1 MPDDA
6 REPFRGGSVD
16 RLAIEL
22 SIVEW
27 QTVTQVL
34 SLAPYVRVWKVLA
47 EIERQARAH
56 DALRA
61 AAMAEGAHEELRRAV
76 NLAEQRRQ
84 EGEVQRMRAHHA
96 EEELRRLK
104 REMKRAKKK
113 KGEPE
118 VVDINTFSADILGDD
133 DEE

>member
-6 REPFRGGSVD
+6 REPYRHGSVD

-34 SLAPYVRVWKVLA
+34 SLAPYVRVFKVLA

-56 DALRA
+56 DTLRA

-84 EGEVQRMRAHHA
+84 EGEVQRMRAHRA
-96 EEELRRLK
+96 EDELRRLK

-113 KGEPE
+113 GEPE
-118 VVDINTFSADILGDD
+118 TVDINTFSADILGDD